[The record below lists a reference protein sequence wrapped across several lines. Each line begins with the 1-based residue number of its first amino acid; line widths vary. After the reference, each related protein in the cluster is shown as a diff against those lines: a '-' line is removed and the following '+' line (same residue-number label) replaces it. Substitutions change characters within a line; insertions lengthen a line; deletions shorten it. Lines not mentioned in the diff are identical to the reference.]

1 MPQSGQRHFLGDSET
16 ENTEAPL
23 CFYFYFRE
31 IEQAAIIRE
40 RVIKLTKIGAY
51 LDHFALI
58 LAFSGCTSCDCFS
71 ASCFHN

>member
-23 CFYFYFRE
+23 CFYFNFRQ
-31 IEQAAIIRE
+31 IEQAAIIRG
-40 RVIKLTKIGAY
+40 RVIKLTKIVAH

-58 LAFSGCTSCDCFS
+58 LVFSGCTS
-71 ASCFHN
+71 